1 MIAPQAISGY
11 GAALEGEWKG
21 GMRILNIRVHG
32 VAIPRQHSMRIIY
45 SHVGFDIDWLRITKS
60 TDISAGD
67 GRASLV

>member
-1 MIAPQAISGY
+1 
-11 GAALEGEWKG
+11 
-21 GMRILNIRVHG
+21 MRILNIRVHG
-32 VAIPRQHSMRIIY
+32 VAIPRQHSMRIMY